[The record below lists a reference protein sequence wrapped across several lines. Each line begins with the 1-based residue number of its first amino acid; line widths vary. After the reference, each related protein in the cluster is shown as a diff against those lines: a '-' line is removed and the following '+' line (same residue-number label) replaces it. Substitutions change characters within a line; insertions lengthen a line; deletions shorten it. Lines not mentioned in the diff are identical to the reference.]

1 MIDEKAIGE
10 KTMTQLD
17 TEDNVM
23 SLSRHCHCCKT
34 WMIVDE
40 FPMGLGVGLH
50 S

>member
-17 TEDNVM
+17 KEDNVM
-23 SLSRHCHCCKT
+23 CLSRHCHCCKT
-34 WMIVDE
+34 WMSVDE
-40 FPMGLGVGLH
+40 SPMGLGVGPH